1 MIEKLNNNIQ
11 NFLPQISDKN
21 QNRQTAQPAEN
32 ADASLEVNYKS
43 LIEKA
48 VNSANNDREA
58 VEKAKKMMLSGQLD
72 SIENI
77 REAAENIVGFGI

>member
-48 VNSANNDREA
+48 VNSANNDREKIK
-58 VEKAKKMMLSGQLD
+58 KAKKMMLSGQLD